1 MGVLKFTEINI
12 EEIGT
17 STGAYTGVLTDM
29 TINFNFVTPKIVA
42 RVLRKSKRISNFM
55 EHKILLPT
63 LQKFREVVMEKD
75 LGMDL
80 ESIQP
85 ILLQLDAEI

>member
-42 RVLRKSKRISNFM
+42 HVLRKSKRISYLWN
-55 EHKILLPT
+55 IRYLY
-63 LQKFREVVMEKD
+63 
-75 LGMDL
+75 
-80 ESIQP
+80 
-85 ILLQLDAEI
+85 QLYKNSKKL